1 MRIFTV
7 ISFCIL
13 LLACSTSRD
22 NMFVSWWNGDPM
34 WITYS
39 KDELKRRECDKKTD
53 HLPRGTS
60 TELEFAMQELE
71 RCLNQ

>member
-1 MRIFTV
+1 
-7 ISFCIL
+7 
-13 LLACSTSRD
+13 
-22 NMFVSWWNGDPM
+22 MFVSWWNGDPM